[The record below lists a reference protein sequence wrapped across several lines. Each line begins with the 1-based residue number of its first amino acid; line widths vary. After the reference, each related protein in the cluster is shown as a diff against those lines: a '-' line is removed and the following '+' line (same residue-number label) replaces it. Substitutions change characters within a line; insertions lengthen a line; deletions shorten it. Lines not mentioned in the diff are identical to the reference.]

1 MLTYDLL
8 PSDEYSAAELLS
20 SIRWPDGMVCPHCGN
35 AKHSHLRSRPR
46 VFVCTRCQRHQSV
59 TAGTPLTRC
68 RVPLCKVFRAA
79 WLLTRPRSIS
89 ARRLHLVLD
98 VAYETAWSLC
108 HRLRSGPVVDDVR
121 LDAFVSMSELRL
133 TRRPPYRRPWDGPP
147 LRLTLMWDS
156 VGRFVALP
164 GHPEP
169 HAVRR
174 ALDQHSD
181 AETAPVHRVP
191 PMSVAQIYRYIFED
205 THRAVS
211 DRWMPLYAA
220 AVACW
225 ERARRSG
232 EDPLKAML
240 AATLARTTHPFRR
253 LRPREAAEWPNLEDW
268 RTDAPAEDHPP
279 NEAISPLAVP
289 STSLT

>member
-79 WLLTRPRSIS
+79 WLLTRRRSIS

-164 GHPEP
+164 VTPSRTRCAAP
-169 HAVRR
+169 WT
-174 ALDQHSD
+174 S
-181 AETAPVHRVP
+181 TATPRP
-191 PMSVAQIYRYIFED
+191 
-205 THRAVS
+205 
-211 DRWMPLYAA
+211 
-220 AVACW
+220 
-225 ERARRSG
+225 RRSI
-232 EDPLKAML
+232 ASRRCRWRRFT
-240 AATLARTTHPFRR
+240 ATSSRTPIAPYRTAGCPCTQRRSRAGSGRGGAARTR
-253 LRPREAAEWPNLEDW
+253 
-268 RTDAPAEDHPP
+268 
-279 NEAISPLAVP
+279 
-289 STSLT
+289 